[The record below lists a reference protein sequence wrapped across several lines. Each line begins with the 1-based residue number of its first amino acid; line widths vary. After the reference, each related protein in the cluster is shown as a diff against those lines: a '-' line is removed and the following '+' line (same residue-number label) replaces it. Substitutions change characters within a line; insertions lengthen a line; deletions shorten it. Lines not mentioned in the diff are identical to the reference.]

1 MIKFR
6 LLFVFILLATQ
17 LICLGQD
24 KHFMDSLKAIL
35 VEEPEN
41 LVALN
46 DLAFEYTYTNLDSA
60 RVLLLRAIEV
70 NDGDSLQLGMSIET
84 LAIVDGIQG
93 DIPSAISHHA
103 ESIEIFERIES
114 PTYLAWAY
122 NDLGALYYQQ
132 YDYDQALSYF
142 LKAMNLRKEVQNPA
156 ELAKSKINIALIF
169 NKTEQHDSALF
180 YLQSSLQP
188 FIDEPDPLMESIVY
202 LNLGSTFVYL
212 SLFDSA
218 EFFYNKTEVIQKRIE
233 DQEGLGILYRKFG
246 ELYSQK
252 NEPIKALEYYDLSL
266 SNVLKRG
273 DMGRIIETKQA
284 QYLLYEK
291 IGDYQ
296 SAYRIQS
303 DYLTFRDS
311 LINIKNKEIINE
323 YNAKYET
330 EQKVRTIAELELE
343 QKNAALAL
351 ANSQNQRNVFISG
364 FIILIIFIGFLY
376 HRYTTKKKNSELL
389 TQKNSE
395 ITSALEDRE
404 ILLKEI
410 HHRVK
415 NNLQVIS
422 SLLNLQAGSLN
433 DDAAK
438 DAVREGQTRVKSMAL
453 IHQKLYSA
461 DDVRG
466 VDIQDYLE
474 NLSTELFHAFGI
486 DEDKVN
492 WTIDAAGLKMDID
505 TVIPLGLII
514 NELITNSIKY
524 AFQDVEHGL
533 LNISLKENGAT
544 MNVTVKDNGVGM
556 DEDAMK
562 ASNSFGWKMIKSLSR
577 KLKAE
582 INVKNEQGT
591 TVYLTL
597 SRYKLVV

>member
-1 MIKFR
+1 
-6 LLFVFILLATQ
+6 
-17 LICLGQD
+17 
-24 KHFMDSLKAIL
+24 MDSLKTTL
-35 VEEPEN
+35 KEDPDN
-41 LVALN
+41 LIALN

-60 RVLLLRAIEV
+60 RILLLHAIEV
-70 NDGDSLQLGMSIET
+70 NNGDSLQLGMSMET
-84 LAIVDGIQG
+84 LAIVYGIQG
-93 DIPSAISHHA
+93 DIASAISHHSK
-103 ESIEIFERIES
+103 SIEIFERIES
-114 PTYLAWAY
+114 PSYLAWAY

-132 YDYDQALSYF
+132 YDYDQALTYF

-169 NKTEQHDSALF
+169 NKTEQYDSALS

-188 FIDEPDPLMESIVY
+188 FIDEPDPLMQSIVY
-202 LNLGSTFVYL
+202 LNMGSTFVYL
-212 SLFDSA
+212 SQFDSA
-218 EFFYNKTEVIQKRIE
+218 EYFYKKTEIIQKRIE
-233 DQEGLGILYRKFG
+233 DQEGLGILYRKYG

-252 NEPIKALEYYDLSL
+252 NEPLKALEYYDLSL
-266 SNVLKRG
+266 SNVLNRG

-291 IGDYQ
+291 MGDYQ
-296 SAYRIQS
+296 NAYQIQS

-323 YNAKYET
+323 YNTKYET

-351 ANSQNQRNVFISG
+351 ANSQNQRNIFISG
-364 FIILIIFIGFLY
+364 VAILMIFIGFLY
-376 HRYTTKKKNSELL
+376 QRYSTKKKTSELL
-389 TQKNSE
+389 TEKNSE

-404 ILLKEI
+404 VLLKEI

-422 SLLNLQAGSLN
+422 SLLNLQAGSLD

-438 DAVREGQTRVKSMAL
+438 DAVREGQSRVKSMAL

-466 VDIQDYLE
+466 VDIQDYLV
-474 NLSTELFHAFGI
+474 NLSSELFRAFGV
-486 DEDKVN
+486 DEEKVTWN
-492 WTIDAAGLKMDID
+492 IDASGLKMDID

-524 AFQDVEHGL
+524 AFQGAENGL
-533 LNISLKENGAT
+533 LDISLKEINGIL
-544 MNVTVKDNGVGM
+544 NVSVIDNGVGM
-556 DEDAMK
+556 NEEALK
-562 ASNSFGWKMIKSLSR
+562 TSNSFGWKMIKSLSR

-582 INVKNEQGT
+582 IEVKNEQGT
-591 TVYLTL
+591 AVYLTL
-597 SRYKLVV
+597 SRYKLVE